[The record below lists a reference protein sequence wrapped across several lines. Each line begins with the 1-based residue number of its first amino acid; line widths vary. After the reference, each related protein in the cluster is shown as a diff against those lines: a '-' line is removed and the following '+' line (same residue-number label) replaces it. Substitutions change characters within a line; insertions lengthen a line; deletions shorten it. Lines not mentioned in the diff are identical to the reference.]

1 MEADLVSGRKND
13 VLIIEDSMATTILLR
28 DFLKKLGYENIESCT
43 NGKTGIRVFSELE
56 SSGKKPVVLL
66 DFHLPD
72 MNAKEVMSSIFDIR
86 PDAKIILETADSKS
100 DEPIKDALRGG
111 AYLYIEK
118 PIRFENLKNVFETLE
133 EERTILEENPSEDLE
148 KITSLLKSSS
158 RMSFARLA
166 EYSGTERISLEKY
179 LLQLEDKKIIM
190 KISDI
195 KEVSCSQ
202 CSSLRIL
209 PNFFCPAC
217 KSTNFIQGKLIEH
230 FKCGNVSVEDSYKE
244 NKCPKCH
251 KEIKI
256 IGVDY
261 KSMDNYYICQD
272 CGDKFP
278 EPSQDYFCVKCS
290 NRFPLEQAKWV
301 SSHGYKTV

>member
-1 MEADLVSGRKND
+1 MYGRKND
-13 VLIIEDSMATTILLR
+13 VLIIEDSMAITILLR
-28 DFLKKLGYENIESCT
+28 DFLKKLGYDNVESCS
-43 NGKTGIRVFSELE
+43 NGNTGIRVFSDLE
-56 SSGKKPVVLL
+56 SAGKRPIVLL

-72 MNAKEVMSSIFDIR
+72 MNANEVMARIFDIR

-100 DEPIKDALRGG
+100 DEQIKDALRGG

-133 EERTILEENPSEDLE
+133 QERTILEEKPSDDLE
-148 KITSLLKSSS
+148 RISTHLKSAS
-158 RMSFARLA
+158 RMSFARLS
-166 EYSGTERISLEKY
+166 EYSGTENDLLKKS
-179 LLQLEDKKIIM
+179 LLQLENEKFIM

-195 KEVSCSQ
+195 KEVSCNQ
-202 CSSLRIL
+202 CGSLRIL

-230 FKCGNVSVEDSYKE
+230 FKCGNVSIAESYD
-244 NKCPKCH
+244 NNICPKCR

-256 IGVDY
+256 LGVDY
-261 KSMDNYYICQD
+261 KTIENYYICND

-278 EPSQDYFCVKCS
+278 EPSQDYICVKCS
-290 NRFPLEQAKWV
+290 NRFPLEKAKWI
-301 SSHGYKTV
+301 SSPGYKTI

>member
-1 MEADLVSGRKND
+1 MSGRKND
-13 VLIIEDSMATTILLR
+13 VLIIEDSMAITILLR
-28 DFLKKLGYENIESCT
+28 DFLKKLGYDNVESCT
-43 NGKTGIRVFSELE
+43 NGKTGIRVFSDLE
-56 SSGKKPVVLL
+56 SAGKKPIVLL

-72 MNAKEVMSSIFDIR
+72 MDANKIMESIFNIR

-100 DEPIKDALRGG
+100 DEQIKNALRGG

-133 EERTILEENPSEDLE
+133 QEGIILEGKPFNELE
-148 KITSLLKSSS
+148 RIKSHLKSFS
-158 RMSFARLA
+158 
-166 EYSGTERISLEKY
+166 RISLARLSEYSDTENELLQKY
-179 LLQLEDKKIIM
+179 LSQLENEKIVM
-190 KISDI
+190 KISDM
-195 KEVSCSQ
+195 KEISCNQ
-202 CSSLRIL
+202 CNSLRIF

-217 KSTNFIQGKLIEH
+217 KSNNFVQGKLIEH

-256 IGVDY
+256 LGVDY
-261 KSMDNYYICQD
+261 KSMDNYYICKD

-278 EPSQDYFCVKCS
+278 ELSQDYVCVRCS
-290 NRFPLEQAKWV
+290 NRFPLEKTKWI
-301 SSHGYKTV
+301 SSPGYKIV

>member
-1 MEADLVSGRKND
+1 MSGRKND
-13 VLIIEDSMATTILLR
+13 VLIIEDSMAITILLR
-28 DFLKKLGYENIESCT
+28 DFLKKLGYDNVESCT
-43 NGKTGIRVFSELE
+43 NGKTGIRVFSDLE
-56 SSGKKPVVLL
+56 SAGKKPIVLL

-72 MNAKEVMSSIFDIR
+72 MNANEVMAQIFEIR

-100 DEPIKDALRGG
+100 DEQIKDALRGG

-133 EERTILEENPSEDLE
+133 QERNILEEKPSDDLE
-148 KITSLLKSSS
+148 KITSLLKTSS
-158 RMSFARLA
+158 RMSLARLV
-166 EYSGTERISLEKY
+166 EYSGTESDLIKKY
-179 LLQLEDKKIIM
+179 LLQLENEKTIM

-195 KEVSCSQ
+195 KEVSCNQ
-202 CSSLRIL
+202 CGSLRIL

-230 FKCGNVSVEDSYKE
+230 FKCGNVSVEDSYKD

-256 IGVDY
+256 LGVDY
-261 KSMDNYYICQD
+261 KSMDNYYICKD

-278 EPSQDYFCVKCS
+278 EPTQDYFCVKCS
-290 NRFPLEQAKWV
+290 NRFPLEKAKWF
-301 SSHGYKTV
+301 SSAGYKIV